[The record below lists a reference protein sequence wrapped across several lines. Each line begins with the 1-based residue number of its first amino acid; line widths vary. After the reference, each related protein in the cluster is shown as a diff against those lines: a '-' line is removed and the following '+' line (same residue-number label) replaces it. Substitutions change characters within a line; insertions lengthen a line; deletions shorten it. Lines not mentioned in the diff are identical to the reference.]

1 MNEDQARRTL
11 DKLVKPW
18 KSNYAKGNKRQRRKH
33 RAIET
38 AKYFET
44 KEGMDSVLIHQMRK
58 SAIEKALYGF
68 IVGDGGAISEAFFEY
83 VNKCADAPMNPEI
96 YENRPDLEMIRKPEP

>member
-1 MNEDQARRTL
+1 MNEDQARRTF

-33 RAIET
+33 RAIEA

-44 KEGMDSVLIHQMRK
+44 KEGKLALNRVQ
-58 SAIEKALYGF
+58 KAVEMMTILWPGVFEEVDRQLSQDLPDEVYAA
-68 IVGDGGAISEAFFEY
+68 GG
-83 VNKCADAPMNPEI
+83 I
-96 YENRPDLEMIRKPEP
+96 YELRAKE